1 MEFLL
6 PAFML
11 GMLGSFHCLGMCGP
25 IAMALPLK
33 GATQAERMLKVIIY
47 NAGRILTYS
56 MFGLLFGVV
65 GKSVV
70 VAGYQQWLSIT
81 LGVIVLLLYFLPS
94 STTSRIPVMKYA
106 AQLILRLK
114 KLFGIMLQQRSYHAT
129 FTLGILNGLLPCGLV
144 YLAVAG
150 SIATGDVWKGAA
162 FMALFGLGTL
172 PVMTFVTTASQWISI
187 SVRAK
192 MRRLM
197 PVFVIASACLLVLRG
212 MNLGIPYLSPQFSNT
227 DCTKHS
233 CCHKVS
239 SAQMP

>member
-1 MEFLL
+1 MEFLI

-11 GMLGSFHCLGMCGP
+11 GILGSFHCLGMCGP

-33 GATQAERMLKVIIY
+33 GVTQVQRMLKVLTY
-47 NAGRILTYS
+47 NVGRILTYS
-56 MFGLLFGVV
+56 LFGLLFGIV

-70 VAGYQQWLSIT
+70 VAGYQQWLSIA

-94 STTSRIPVMKYA
+94 STTSRIPIMKYA
-106 AQLILRLK
+106 AQLILKLK
-114 KLFGIMLQQRSYHAT
+114 GLFGSMLQKKSYSAT
-129 FTLGILNGLLPCGLV
+129 FTLGMLNGLLPCGLV

-150 SIATGDVWKGAA
+150 SIATGDMLKGAA

-172 PVMTFVTTASQWISI
+172 PVMAFVTTASQWISMN
-187 SVRAK
+187 VRAK
-192 MRRLM
+192 MRQLI
-197 PVFVIASACLLVLRG
+197 PVFVVLSSCLLVVRG

-239 SAQMP
+239 STQIP